1 MSAARLLGDGHDT
14 GDGRNSRDQGF
25 SMVEVLVGMAL
36 FGVIGSVLLGF
47 AVSTAQVTD
56 RVQVQ
61 GGITGESR
69 VAMER
74 MARELRQAT
83 EIDAVQFQ
91 SATTT
96 TTAITFW
103 TDFNGNGNRDT
114 GLADPEVLTYRWDPT
129 TRLLTLTAND
139 ASGTALTR
147 PVLAATVLE
156 FDLRLRSSLWQYDST
171 QDGEP
176 TTWQDLDVAGPPVGN
191 DNGVPD
197 DELDHIDL
205 VSVHMVVQDGD
216 TSQTFDFRADLRNR
230 NQT

>member
-1 MSAARLLGDGHDT
+1 MSRT
-14 GDGRNSRDQGF
+14 VPVPDGRRDRGF
-25 SMVEVLVGMAL
+25 SMVEVLVAMTL
-36 FGVIGSVLLGF
+36 FGLLGSVLLGF
-47 AVSTAQVTD
+47 AVSTANVTD

-91 SATTT
+91 SSTVT

-103 TDFNGNGNRDT
+103 TDFNGNGSRDT
-114 GLADPEVLTYRWDPT
+114 DLSDPEVLTYRWDPA

-139 ASGTALTR
+139 ASGGALTR

-156 FDLRLRSSLWQYDST
+156 FDLRLRSSLWQYDTT

-176 TTWQDLDVAGPPVGN
+176 TTWQDLDRAGAPVG
-191 DNGVPD
+191 DGNGRPD
-197 DELDHIDL
+197 VELDHIDL
-205 VSVHMVVQDGD
+205 VAVHMVVRDGD
-216 TSQTFDFRADLRNR
+216 TSQTFDFQADLRNR

>member
-1 MSAARLLGDGHDT
+1 MSADGT
-14 GDGRNSRDQGF
+14 SRETRDHGF
-25 SMVEVLVGMAL
+25 SMIEVLVAMTL
-36 FGVIGSVLLGF
+36 FGLVGSVLLGF

-103 TDFNGNGNRDT
+103 TDFDGSGTRNTT
-114 GLADPEVLTYRWDPT
+114 GGDPEVLTYRWDPS
-129 TRLLTLTAND
+129 TRVLTLTAND
-139 ASGTALTR
+139 ASGTTLVR
-147 PVLAATVLE
+147 PILAATVLE
-156 FDLRLRSSLWQYDST
+156 FDLRLRSSLWQYDTT

-176 TTWQDLDVAGPPVGN
+176 TTWQDLDLAGAPVGN
-191 DNGVPD
+191 NNGAPD
-197 DELDHIDL
+197 EELEHIDL
-205 VSVHMVVQDGD
+205 VSVHMVVRDGD